1 MARIIIK
8 QIKRETEEI
17 EFDWHNEIV
26 KGDVRSSSVRYE
38 HLRAEIFRTNKMDQ
52 TWSWLIKSID
62 RSTPHVS
69 VTVNLAKGWNVLTLK
84 EAREAVEVIM
94 RVLVKRENYKREN

>member
-1 MARIIIK
+1 MARSRKTIK
-8 QIKRETEEI
+8 VEEN

-26 KGDVRSSSVRYE
+26 KGDVRSSFVRYE
-38 HLRAEIFRTNKMDQ
+38 HLRAEIFRINKMDQ